1 MASIQQRDSG
11 QGLLVTGNSCL
22 SVLQA
27 LLPILAK
34 KGIVPNLR
42 TFCNL
47 AIGCHKPKDGMQLLA
62 DMKVRGPGP
71 SLSRQPTILGEPWEL
86 SGRKLWKKWGPAGK
100 WDSTPLV

>member
-1 MASIQQRDSG
+1 MS
-11 QGLLVTGNSCL
+11 T
-22 SVLQA
+22 LQA

-47 AIGCHKPKDGMQLLA
+47 AIGCHRPRDGMQLLA

-71 SLSRQPTILGEPWEL
+71 ILNLLSTVLGELWDFQEESCWENEVQQDQI
-86 SGRKLWKKWGPAGK
+86 SMG
-100 WDSTPLV
+100 

>member
-1 MASIQQRDSG
+1 M
-11 QGLLVTGNSCL
+11 

-47 AIGCHKPKDGMQLLA
+47 AIGCHQPRDGMQLLA

-71 SLSRQPTILGEPWEL
+71 TPSLLPMVLGDLWDFQEESCWENEAQQDQM
-86 SGRKLWKKWGPAGK
+86 SMGWGK
-100 WDSTPLV
+100 